1 MPDDPSGRNEEELL
15 SQIDDLRARMDR
27 LMQGGTSTSNSALL
41 TDAPKEGIRPVVS
54 EPVPEPPP
62 ERTRVRD
69 LIGSVE
75 REVVE
80 AYSGNQD
87 AVAFPENDENTHDVV
102 ARRPQEDRP
111 AGKPRTAS
119 VDGSLIS
126 VSATERNEP
135 RRRVTSFDDI
145 GSAVEEELARDVS
158 VPPPELKKGP
168 DLASRFGP
176 AEDPAHTAVA
186 PEADPE
192 PVQLEGPDVEIAE
205 LDTDEIPVEVVPR
218 SHTRALVAI
227 WGFTGITAGTVAIL
241 HVAGLF

>member
-27 LMQGGTSTSNSALL
+27 LMKGGTSTSNSALL

-54 EPVPEPPP
+54 EPPP

-69 LIGSVE
+69 LIGSAE

-80 AYSGNQD
+80 AYSGNQE
-87 AVAFPENDENTHDVV
+87 AVAFPEKDDDTNDVV

-111 AGKPRTAS
+111 AGKPRAAS

-126 VSATERNEP
+126 VSGTGRNEQ

-145 GSAVEEELARDVS
+145 GSAVEEELARDAS
-158 VPPPELKKGP
+158 VPPADSKKGP

-176 AEDPAHTAVA
+176 AEDPVPAAMA
-186 PEADPE
+186 PEPDPD
-192 PVQLEGPDVEIAE
+192 PVQLEDPDIEVAG
-205 LDTDEIPVEVVPR
+205 LDSDAIPVEVGPR
-218 SHTRALVAI
+218 SRARALVAI
-227 WGFTGITAGTVAIL
+227 WGFTGIAAGTIAVL
-241 HVAGLF
+241 HIAGLF